1 MSAYLQIDE
10 APLTQLEDQQ
20 TTVNNQ
26 VSAYQTIQQQLQALQ
41 TAADQ
46 VSAPDAFA
54 SAVSASST
62 NSSVATATTGTG
74 ASPGSTTF
82 SVDQLAT
89 SDTLVSSGTVASV
102 NDVVASGNLLI
113 AAGAS
118 GLGIGSISGTG
129 LTTGV
134 HTIAVTQASAG
145 ASITGSSSIASS
157 TQISSS
163 NDELDVSIDGTA
175 SSFTIANGTY
185 TASQL
190 AAAIATASGGLLTG
204 QVNGAGQLA
213 LTTSE
218 QGSQATLQI
227 GTGSA
232 NGALGLSAGSAV
244 SGTDGI
250 ITVDG
255 QANTVADIAATASTP
270 VTLSSGSGGSVQASL
285 NAGGLTVG
293 SVAAQNISVG
303 NGSLASVVSAIN
315 AANAGVTAESL
326 DLGDNQY
333 ALSISSDTT
342 GAANDVSV
350 DPSAFS
356 SSGLG
361 SLVTTTAGQD
371 AVVSLGG
378 PGGYEVHSASN
389 TLTGVMPGVSI
400 ALQGVSTSP
409 VTVTVSPDGKAA
421 ASQVQTFV
429 TAANTVLQ
437 TISTDTAYN
446 QTTNTAGTLNGDYE
460 LENLGQQILAVVGQA
475 IGNSSAADPGTAGS
489 AAGLSINAKT
499 DQIDFDS
506 STFASDYEQN
516 PSAVAQ
522 LFTQTGTFTPASS
535 SPAGDGD
542 VSLVYANDNT
552 EPGSYAVAVTQS
564 AAQADDTGTAS
575 FASAASTLSA
585 PETYTVSSGG
595 VSASYGLEAGESLAQ
610 VASGLDSAFAQAGVD
625 LSAQVVDSGSGVAL
639 QITSADYGSQ
649 ASFSVSSS
657 GADQLGLVG
666 SSFVG
671 TDVAGTIN
679 GVTASGDGQVLA
691 APSTDPTLAG
701 LSLLVTTPGITSS
714 TSLGQFNY
722 NAGLAGG
729 LANLMSSASATPDGE
744 LPSKISAMQ
753 NTSKQLGTQI
763 TVEQQMVVQ
772 QQQQLEA
779 EFNTLEETLATLK
792 SQSSY
797 LSSMYGTSSDSL
809 GSLTGGS
816 SSSSSS

>member
-1 MSAYLQIDE
+1 
-10 APLTQLEDQQ
+10 
-20 TTVNNQ
+20 
-26 VSAYQTIQQQLQALQ
+26 
-41 TAADQ
+41 
-46 VSAPDAFA
+46 
-54 SAVSASST
+54 
-62 NSSVATATTGTG
+62 
-74 ASPGSTTF
+74 
-82 SVDQLAT
+82 
-89 SDTLVSSGTVASV
+89 
-102 NDVVASGNLLI
+102 
-113 AAGAS
+113 
-118 GLGIGSISGTG
+118 
-129 LTTGV
+129 
-134 HTIAVTQASAG
+134 
-145 ASITGSSSIASS
+145 
-157 TQISSS
+157 
-163 NDELDVSIDGTA
+163 
-175 SSFTIANGTY
+175 
-185 TASQL
+185 
-190 AAAIATASGGLLTG
+190 
-204 QVNGAGQLA
+204 
-213 LTTSE
+213 
-218 QGSQATLQI
+218 
-227 GTGSA
+227 
-232 NGALGLSAGSAV
+232 
-244 SGTDGI
+244 
-250 ITVDG
+250 
-255 QANTVADIAATASTP
+255 
-270 VTLSSGSGGSVQASL
+270 
-285 NAGGLTVG
+285 
-293 SVAAQNISVG
+293 
-303 NGSLASVVSAIN
+303 
-315 AANAGVTAESL
+315 
-326 DLGDNQY
+326 
-333 ALSISSDTT
+333 
-342 GAANDVSV
+342 
-350 DPSAFS
+350 
-356 SSGLG
+356 
-361 SLVTTTAGQD
+361 
-371 AVVSLGG
+371 
-378 PGGYEVHSASN
+378 
-389 TLTGVMPGVSI
+389 MPGVSI
-400 ALQGVSTSP
+400 AIQGVSTSP

-489 AAGLSINAKT
+489 AAGLSIDAKT